1 VVPRGPEIDPLR
13 EPALASATV
22 TADTAPMIAAMARSF
37 FMVWLSFCNGGARR
51 EPGRVENLTA

>member
-1 VVPRGPEIDPLR
+1 
-13 EPALASATV
+13 
-22 TADTAPMIAAMARSF
+22 MIAAMARSF